1 MARRAGRPRFLSPAT
16 SRERTGV
23 YPALIVLGLTVLI
36 QATLSAR
43 LRFFG
48 ASPNLLLAIV
58 VSWSMLRGF
67 SQGILWGFIGGLGI
81 DLVSGMPL
89 GASSLALMSV
99 CTLAGLG
106 KSSVFAAN
114 VLLPMS
120 IVALATPIHGWII
133 LLTLQIQPALAGPGG
148 VSVNWLDS
156 TARIIAPELALNV
169 LTIALLY
176 PLLRRLSAA
185 LNAGRAE

>member
-1 MARRAGRPRFLSPAT
+1 VTRRAGRPRFPSPST

-133 LLTLQIQPALAGPGG
+133 LLTLQIQG

-169 LTIALLY
+169 LTIASLY